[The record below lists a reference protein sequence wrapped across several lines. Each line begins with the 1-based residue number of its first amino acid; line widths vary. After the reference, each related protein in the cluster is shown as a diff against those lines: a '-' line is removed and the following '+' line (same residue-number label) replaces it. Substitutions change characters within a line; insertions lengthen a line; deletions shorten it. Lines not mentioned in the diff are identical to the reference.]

1 MGEKEDKIKEVA
13 GQLKDIAD
21 KAVEKDEAYK
31 MPSPRFDLISKMFGE
46 VDQILADN
54 DAESNLTVFEM
65 EILILMLRKKIDHL
79 GIMAAIEPD
88 HSDDDHKGNPE
99 VYQ

>member
-1 MGEKEDKIKEVA
+1 MVEDKTE
-13 GQLKDIAD
+13 DIAD
-21 KAVEKDEAYK
+21 KAVEKEEAYK

-46 VDQILADN
+46 IDQILADN
-54 DAESNLTVFEM
+54 DATSNLTVFEM

-79 GIMAAIEPD
+79 GIMAVIEPD
-88 HSDDDHKGNPE
+88 HSADDHKGNTD